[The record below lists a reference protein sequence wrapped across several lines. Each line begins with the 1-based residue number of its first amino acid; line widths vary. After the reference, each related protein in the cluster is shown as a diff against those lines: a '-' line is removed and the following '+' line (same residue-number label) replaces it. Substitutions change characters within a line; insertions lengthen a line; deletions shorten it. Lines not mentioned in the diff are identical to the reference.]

1 MKKLVKRFLTA
12 VLILSFCLTFNVSA
26 LSGLELKVENEFI
39 SFAENSEKVAEIFK
53 SDAKEITEYCKTE
66 GIEYLAVNEK
76 NTKQI
81 RITSKQNEFTSSVI
95 NISGLSNDKIS
106 ALLPELLGDSNI
118 KGEILEKNGQ
128 KFIRTD
134 MMSTDSGGKYRI
146 TEYITVADKESIV
159 LSFYTAENENDSYIE
174 ACFKSFSAD
183 GFKNTKI
190 EEKLSVWQYALPIII
205 AVFVAVILVI
215 GITVVIDLKRKDNEQ
230 EETENE

>member
-1 MKKLVKRFLTA
+1 MKKLVKKILTV
-12 VLILSFCLTFNVSA
+12 VLILSLCLTLNVSA
-26 LSGLELKVENEFI
+26 LSGLELKTDKEFI
-39 SFAENSEKVAEIFK
+39 SFNEDSKKVAEIFK
-53 SDAKEITEYCKTE
+53 SDSSEIAEYCKAE

-118 KGEILEKNGQ
+118 KGEIIEKNGQ

-134 MMSTDSGGKYRI
+134 ILSTDSGGKYRI

-159 LSFYTAENENDSYIE
+159 LSFYTGENEDDSYIE
-174 ACFKSFSAD
+174 ACFESFSAD
-183 GFKNTKI
+183 GFKDNQTEK
-190 EEKLSVWQYALPIII
+190 KLSVWQYALPIII

-215 GITVVIDLKRKDNEQ
+215 GITIIIDLKRKDDEPQ
-230 EETENE
+230 ETENE